1 MVTIGLDTAGG
12 DFAPEANIK
21 AALSFVN
28 DDETQDVK
36 VVLFGDKGQNIK
48 DIERE
53 GGDPSLFTFIDCP
66 EVIEMGDNP
75 VKAFVSKK
83 SSSIVKGF
91 LALAKNEID
100 AFCSTGNTGAM
111 LVGAMQV
118 VKAVPGIIRPCISS
132 VLPQA
137 DGTYSLILDVGA
149 NADCKPDVLYQ
160 FALIGSLYSRVV
172 LQVENPRVSL
182 LNIGEEEEKGNLLT
196 KAVFNQLKTCEK
208 INFVGNIEGSDLF
221 ASKADVVVT
230 DGFTG
235 NVVLK
240 QAEAFHSLTVGRG
253 VKDPFFEKF
262 NYEGYGGTPILGVNS
277 NVLIGHGKSSVPA
290 VKKMLKLAAQVSEV
304 DLPSKISEVFNN
316 YE

>member
-28 DDETQDVK
+28 DDETQGVK

-53 GGDPSLFTFIDCP
+53 GGDPSLFTFIDCA

-160 FALIGSLYSRVV
+160 FALIGALYSKVV
-172 LQVENPRVSL
+172 YQVKNPRVAL

-221 ASKADVVVT
+221 ASKSDVIVT

-253 VKDPFFEKF
+253 VEDPFFDKF

-304 DLPSKISEVFNN
+304 DLPSKISEFFNN